1 MKSTLYP
8 FIALLSL
15 VMTTPAL
22 AQNKNKKMTTEVEKF
37 SYSLGMDIGNNI
49 KNANF
54 DSLAIDLV
62 ISGLSDVLNK
72 KETAFNSEEA
82 GIIIREYITKMQQA
96 AGQKKVTEGK
106 NFLTENAKRQ
116 GVVTLPSGL
125 QYEIIIAGT
134 GNKPTLNDQVTTHY
148 TGTLLDGTVFDSS
161 VKRGEPA
168 TFPVSGVIAGWTEAL
183 QLMPVGSKWKLFI
196 PSDLAYGE
204 RGAGGAIGPNETLI
218 FEIELIS
225 INK

>member
-1 MKSTLYP
+1 
-8 FIALLSL
+8 
-15 VMTTPAL
+15 
-22 AQNKNKKMTTEVEKF
+22 MTTEVEKF